1 MNSIAGINIAPDGG
15 AAIIPTPIAATL
27 ARSLGV
33 NNNMMSLIAIA
44 LLAGQTAPAPTAAPA
59 PAAPAVAAPAAVGKF
74 SLDTPIETIEAD
86 PKGKEVLTADLGGDV
101 SQHPA
106 YDSFKS
112 MSLNQVAPMSGGK
125 ITDDVLKKVA
135 TDLAAIK

>member
-1 MNSIAGINIAPDGG
+1 
-15 AAIIPTPIAATL
+15 
-27 ARSLGV
+27 
-33 NNNMMSLIAIA
+33 MMSLIAIA
-44 LLAGQTAPAPTAAPA
+44 LLAGQTAPAPAPAPAPTAAPA
-59 PAAPAVAAPAAVGKF
+59 PVAPAAAGKF
-74 SLDTPIETIEAD
+74 TLDTPIETIEAD
-86 PKGKEVLTADLGGDV
+86 AKGKEVLTADLGMDV

-106 YDSFKS
+106 YESFKS

>member
-1 MNSIAGINIAPDGG
+1 
-15 AAIIPTPIAATL
+15 
-27 ARSLGV
+27 
-33 NNNMMSLIAIA
+33 MMSLIAIA
-44 LLAGQTAPAPTAAPA
+44 LLAGQTAPAPAPAPAPTAAPA
-59 PAAPAVAAPAAVGKF
+59 PVAPAAAGKF
-74 SLDTPIETIEAD
+74 TRDTPIETLEAD
-86 PKGKEVLTADLGGDV
+86 AKGKEVLTADLGMDV

-106 YDSFKS
+106 YESFKS